1 MATLYDI
8 TGRALAL
15 MQMADDEDIEPEV
28 FKDTLDGI
36 EGEFDDKIET
46 YCKVIKNIEAD
57 AKAVAEE
64 LKRLQTKKKHLE
76 NTVSRMKQTIYEAMK
91 LTGKT
96 SSGGTILKASI
107 QKNGGV
113 LPLIMDEPVAEDLPE
128 EYRIIEYKA
137 DNEAIRKALDNGI
150 ELPFA
155 HYGERG
161 ESLRIK

>member
-1 MATLYDI
+1 MASLYDI

-15 MQMADDEDIEPEV
+15 LQMADDEDIEDEV

-76 NTVSRMKQTIYEAMK
+76 NTVDRMK
-91 LTGKT
+91 
-96 SSGGTILKASI
+96 
-107 QKNGGV
+107 KNNV
-113 LPLIMDEPVAEDLPE
+113 
-128 EYRIIEYKA
+128 
-137 DNEAIRKALDNGI
+137 
-150 ELPFA
+150 
-155 HYGERG
+155 
-161 ESLRIK
+161 

>member
-137 DNEAIRKALDNGI
+137 DNEAIRKALDEGK

-161 ESLRIK
+161 ESIRIK

>member
-1 MATLYDI
+1 MASLYDI

-15 MQMADDEDIEPEV
+15 LQMADDEDIEDEV

-64 LKRLQTKKKHLE
+64 LKRLQAKKKHLE
-76 NTVSRMKQTIYEAMK
+76 NTVDRMKKTMYEAMK

-96 SSGGTILKASI
+96 SSGGTILKATI
-107 QKNGGV
+107 QKNGGA
-113 LPLIMDEPVAEDLPE
+113 LPLIMDDPIAEDYPE
-128 EYRIIEYKA
+128 EFRLIEYKA
-137 DNEAIRKALDNGI
+137 NNEAIRKALDDGQA
-150 ELPFA
+150 LPFA

-161 ESLRIK
+161 ESIRIK

>member
-64 LKRLQTKKKHLE
+64 LKRLQSKKKHLE
-76 NTVSRMKQTIYEAMK
+76 NTVSRMKETILEAMR

-96 SSGGTILKASI
+96 SSGGKVLKATI

-113 LPLIMDEPVAEDLPE
+113 LPLIMDDPVAEALPE
-128 EYRIIEYKA
+128 EFRITKYEA
-137 DNEAIRKALDNGI
+137 NNEAIRKALDEGI

-161 ESLRIK
+161 ESIRIK

>member
-15 MQMADDEDIEPEV
+15 LQMADDEDIEPEV

-57 AKAVAEE
+57 SKAIAEE
-64 LKRLQTKKKHLE
+64 LKRLQAKKKHLE
-76 NTVSRMKQTIYEAMK
+76 NTVSRMKETILEAMR

-96 SSGGTILKASI
+96 SSGGKVLKATI

-113 LPLIMDEPVAEDLPE
+113 LPLIMDDPVAEALPE
-128 EYRIIEYKA
+128 EFRITKYEA
-137 DNEAIRKALDNGI
+137 NNEAIRKALDEGI

-161 ESLRIK
+161 ESIRIK

>member
-76 NTVSRMKQTIYEAMK
+76 NTVSRMKETILEAMR

-128 EYRIIEYKA
+128 EFRITKYEA
-137 DNEAIRKALDNGI
+137 NNEAIRKALDEGI

>member
-1 MATLYDI
+1 MASLYDI

-15 MQMADDEDIEPEV
+15 LQMADDEDIEEEV

-76 NTVSRMKQTIYEAMK
+76 NTVDRMKKTIYEAMK

-96 SSGGTILKASI
+96 SSGGTILKATI

-113 LPLIMDEPVAEDLPE
+113 LPIVWDDPDAESLPE
-128 EYRIIEYKA
+128 EFRITKYEA
-137 DNEAIRKALDNGI
+137 NNEAIRKALDEGK

>member
-1 MATLYDI
+1 MASLYDI

-15 MQMADDEDIEPEV
+15 LQMADDEDIEDEV

-64 LKRLQTKKKHLE
+64 LKRLQAKKKHLE
-76 NTVSRMKQTIYEAMK
+76 NTVDRMKKTMYEAMK

-96 SSGGTILKASI
+96 SSGGTILKATI
-107 QKNGGV
+107 QKNGGA
-113 LPLIMDEPVAEDLPE
+113 LPLIMDDPIAEDYPE
-128 EYRIIEYKA
+128 EFRLIEYKA
-137 DNEAIRKALDNGI
+137 NNEAIRKALDDGQ

-161 ESLRIK
+161 ESIRIK

>member
-1 MATLYDI
+1 MASLYDI

-15 MQMADDEDIEPEV
+15 LQMADDEDIEDEV

-76 NTVSRMKQTIYEAMK
+76 NTVDRMKKTMYEAMK

-96 SSGGTILKASI
+96 SSGGTILKATI

-113 LPLIMDEPVAEDLPE
+113 LPIVWDDPDAESLPE
-128 EYRIIEYKA
+128 EFRLIEYKA
-137 DNEAIRKALDNGI
+137 NNEAIRKALDDGQ

-161 ESLRIK
+161 ESIRIK

>member
-64 LKRLQTKKKHLE
+64 LKRLQSKKKHLE
-76 NTVSRMKQTIYEAMK
+76 NTVSRMKETILEAMR

-96 SSGGTILKASI
+96 SSGGKVLKATI

-113 LPLIMDEPVAEDLPE
+113 LPLIMDDPVAEALPE
-128 EYRIIEYKA
+128 EFRITKYEA
-137 DNEAIRKALDNGI
+137 NNEAIRKALDEGI

-161 ESLRIK
+161 ESVKIK